1 MLQEPMMEKLTAM
14 RLLGMVDALKA
25 QEQDPASRE
34 LSFLERL
41 GLLVDQQ
48 WTWRENQALA
58 RRLHAAKLKSGACVE
73 EIDYR
78 TARGLDKSVIRGLA
92 QKSAWVANHEN
103 IFVLGP
109 TGVGKSFV
117 ACALAQKAC
126 RDGYSAFYTRAAA
139 LFRDLA
145 IARADGSLRNF
156 LAKLSRID
164 VLVIDDWAM
173 APMADT
179 ERRDFWEICEDRYQT
194 RSTIL
199 TSQLPVTRWHEQIG
213 DPTAAD
219 GILDRLVHN
228 AHRIEMRGDS
238 MRKKRGAQPSS

>member
-1 MLQEPMMEKLTAM
+1 MLQEPMMEKLTAL
-14 RLLGMVDALKA
+14 RLLGMADALKA

-41 GLLVDQQ
+41 AMLVDQQ

-58 RRLHAAKLKSGACVE
+58 RRLHAAKLKGACVE

-78 TARGLDKSVIRGLA
+78 AARGLDKSVIRALA

-117 ACALAQKAC
+117 ACALGQKAC
-126 RDGYSAFYTRAAA
+126 RDGYSALYTRAAA
-139 LFRDLA
+139 LSRDLA
-145 IARADGSLRNF
+145 IARADGSLRHL

-173 APMADT
+173 APLSET

-199 TSQLPVTRWHEQIG
+199 TSQLPVARWHEQIG

-238 MRKKRGAQPSS
+238 MRKKRGTQPSS